1 MFFAGIASADAF
13 RRLASNQLASLPG
26 EASLASADA
35 FRRITSSRSEHH
47 FPPKVASLPDE
58 VGLASHLTNDWFFSL
73 LS

>member
-13 RRLASNQLASLPG
+13 RRLASNQLASLP
-26 EASLASADA
+26 
-35 FRRITSSRSEHH
+35 
-47 FPPKVASLPDE
+47 DE